1 MIDDDESA
9 YDGEGDSPGDDDED
23 DDEDGDGDDYFIE
36 ESIMHIE
43 GEITELKSMVLN
55 MMMSAKAMSN
65 RFEKSL
71 NRAVARGKIIK
82 RRSNVN
88 RK

>member
-1 MIDDDESA
+1 MIGDDDSA
-9 YDGEGDSPGDDDED
+9 NDGENNSPGDDDE
-23 DDEDGDGDDYFIE
+23 DEDGDGDDYFIE

-43 GEITELKSMVLN
+43 GEIMELKSMVLN
-55 MMMSAKAMSN
+55 MMTSAKAMSN

-82 RRSNVN
+82 RRNNVN